1 MSRRFRSCVR
11 ELLQRSSPGTGDV
24 ASVDSG
30 RQALASS
37 HAAIA
42 VGDAVYRLRPLD
54 SITKLSERVPLGR
67 ALARCRALL
76 ANRGG
81 VGNLTTDELSELG
94 PLVQQI
100 AAIVVDAP
108 EDVRARWNLGEVHAL
123 QIADAFALLIK
134 ETHGGAQ

>member
-1 MSRRFRSCVR
+1 VSRRFRSRVR
-11 ELLQRSSPGTGDV
+11 ELLQRSSPVPGDV

-30 RQALASS
+30 RQASS

-42 VGDAVYRLRPLD
+42 VGGAVYRLRPLD
-54 SITKLSERVPLGR
+54 SIQKLSELVPLGR

-81 VGNLTTDELSELG
+81 VGDLTTDELSELG

-108 EDVRARWNLGEVHAL
+108 EDVRTRWNLGEVHAL
-123 QIADAFALLIK
+123 QIADAYALLIK
-134 ETHGGAQ
+134 ETRGGTQ